1 MKPTP
6 APTAS
11 LDRRLYD
18 AIKAHEDH
26 HHYPPTASEVAAAVG
41 EDEPLVTERLNALAL
56 DPLKPIQR
64 IKEAGSAPRFMAI
77 ETSTRIE
84 DDLL

>member
-64 IKEAGSAPRFMAI
+64 IK
-77 ETSTRIE
+77 
-84 DDLL
+84 